1 MSSGVLEYFDEA
13 RRVLEQAEKLLSAG
27 DIDENAT
34 ARGRALAMLGVGY
47 ATLAV
52 VERMRFDALR
62 DELG

>member
-27 DIDENAT
+27 GVDENAT
-34 ARGRALAMLGVGY
+34 GRGQALAMLGVGY

-62 DELG
+62 DDLG

>member
-13 RRVLEQAEKLLSAG
+13 RRVLERAEKLLSAC
-27 DIDENAT
+27 DNDENAT
-34 ARGRALAMLGVGY
+34 AQGQALAMLGVGY

-62 DELG
+62 DDLG